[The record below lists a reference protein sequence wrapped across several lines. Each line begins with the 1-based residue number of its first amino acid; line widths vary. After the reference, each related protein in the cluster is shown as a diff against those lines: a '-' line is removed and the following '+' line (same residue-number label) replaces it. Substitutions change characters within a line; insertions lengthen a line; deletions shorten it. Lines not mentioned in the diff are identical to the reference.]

1 MSKDNLGKA
10 GGRQGELVKQPMEA
24 GTPKTGFDS
33 APRGD
38 FNKFEPLHGHGGSN
52 PGAH

>member
-1 MSKDNLGKA
+1 MGDLGKQ
-10 GGRQGELVKQPMEA
+10 GGKAAAPNFEPMEA

-33 APRGD
+33 APDGE

-52 PGAH
+52 KGAH